1 MNFEFI
7 LQIIFILSFVA
18 VLCFVRRKMP
28 ELVVLPEKD
37 YFLNVKNLI
46 KREEIKAKSYLKE
59 KSVVWENSLHKFLL
73 RVRILFLKADNKV
86 LGLTQKL
93 KQRAEK
99 KKGPD
104 EYWKD
109 IKTSLKKKSSQEDK
123 PA

>member
-1 MNFEFI
+1 MNSEIF
-7 LQIIFILSFVA
+7 LQIIFVLSLAGMV
-18 VLCFVRRKMP
+18 CFVLRKAP
-28 ELVVLPEKD
+28 EVVALPEKD
-37 YFLNVKNLI
+37 YFLNAKNLI
-46 KREEIKAKSYLKE
+46 KREEIKAKSYLRE
-59 KSVVWENSLHKFLL
+59 KSIVWENSLHKFLL

-99 KKGPD
+99 KKRPD

-109 IKTSLKKKSSQEDK
+109 IKTSLKKKPSQKDK